1 MRIGLETVW
10 LPALAARPAVT
21 LLHGLAA
28 LAGGRQPAGS
38 PVPAGRPAFLTIDPA
53 CPELFYAVAGYR
65 LVGGLALRADALER
79 LARAARQLGRQGP
92 FSATEALRATVGCP
106 TEALPALLQALG
118 YTMRREAAG
127 DSFEARRRAGPK
139 RRRART
145 RPRIDGDSPFAA
157 LGALRRRG

>member
-1 MRIGLETVW
+1 VRIGLETVW
-10 LPALAARPAVT
+10 LPALAARPAMT
-21 LLHGLAA
+21 LLGSLAA
-28 LAGGRQPAGS
+28 LESGPHPAGN
-38 PVPAGRPAFLTIDPA
+38 PVPARRPAFLAIDPA

-92 FSATEALRATVGCP
+92 FSATEALRATIGCP
-106 TEALPALLQALG
+106 AAALPALLQALG
-118 YTMRREAAG
+118 YTWRREAAG

-139 RRRART
+139 RRRARA
-145 RPRIDGDSPFAA
+145 RIDGDSPFAA